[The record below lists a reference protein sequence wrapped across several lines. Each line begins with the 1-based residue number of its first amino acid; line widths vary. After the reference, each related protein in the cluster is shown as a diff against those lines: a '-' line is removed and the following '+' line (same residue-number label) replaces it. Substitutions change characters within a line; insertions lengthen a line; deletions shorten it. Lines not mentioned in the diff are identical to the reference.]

1 MTNNIDN
8 NSKYG
13 NYNHYH
19 NHHHSHSHH
28 YYNTSSHSTH
38 HHLGSNSN
46 RYINQSDICATNL
59 NNLTSNELMCKSENN
74 KLSATTTCTSQLNS
88 SDHLQRTLTDSMRC
102 TLKRGRPN
110 TAKTGLSSE
119 YRNRKSSV
127 NTTPEFH
134 GNKEL
139 VDNCNNKI
147 VTNMDTD
154 NLNNAIIQIDDD
166 EMNNNKES
174 DIMNNPLY
182 SNLDDLN
189 DEHCNLD
196 DAIVGGDDDID
207 DDDDEEDEDLDDDF
221 NEKSRDTVRIDGIE
235 PINTSSNDIK
245 NEENDE
251 CGGGNR
257 SVLSAL
263 PTFPSSSKQMF
274 FDPSLVKFD
283 KFQMN
288 LKQGDSDL
296 LRRQSLFKLKE
307 KMNGRVSKQINEIE
321 KRKLSPYRFSNSPLK
336 RASTLHKTSP
346 VRVPTVI
353 CKSLL
358 KGSNLHEHFKFKKL
372 NNTTPADSNS
382 NSIYTASTLNSSNF
396 EVKLPTDSPLLHKAA
411 NEFNKRKLS
420 RNKSVKRLKITNT
433 NASPLHQTT
442 TTLST
447 STNKS
452 FNGSPISKNLMQSTQ
467 LNCASESFD
476 F

>member
-1 MTNNIDN
+1 MTNNLDN
-8 NSKYG
+8 ISKYG

-19 NHHHSHSHH
+19 NHHSHSHSHH
-28 YYNTSSHSTH
+28 YYNTSSHSSH
-38 HHLGSNSN
+38 HHLSSNSN
-46 RYINQSDICATNL
+46 RYINQSDICTTNL
-59 NNLTSNELMCKSENN
+59 NNLTSNELICKSENN
-74 KLSATTTCTSQLNS
+74 KLSTTTTCTSQLNS

-127 NTTPEFH
+127 NTTPELH
-134 GNKEL
+134 GNQEL
-139 VDNCNNKI
+139 IDNCNKI
-147 VTNMDTD
+147 VSNMDTD

-166 EMNNNKES
+166 EGNNKDS

-189 DEHCNLD
+189 DAHCNLD

-207 DDDDEEDEDLDDDF
+207 NDDDEDEENDYDEDDDF
-221 NEKSRDTVRIDGIE
+221 NEKSRDTVKIDGIE
-235 PINTSSNDIK
+235 PINTSLSYVK

-251 CGGGNR
+251 CGNR

-263 PTFPSSSKQMF
+263 PTFPSSSKQQTF
-274 FDPSLVKFD
+274 FDPSLIKFD
-283 KFQMN
+283 TAQMN
-288 LKQGDSDL
+288 LKHGDSDM

-358 KGSNLHEHFKFKKL
+358 KGSNLHEHFNFKRL
-372 NNTTPADSNS
+372 NNTTPAENLNGIYASSN
-382 NSIYTASTLNSSNF
+382 LNNSNF
-396 EVKLPTDSPLLHKAA
+396 EVKLPTDSPLLAKAA

-420 RNKSVKRLKITNT
+420 RNKSVKRLKVTNT
-433 NASPLHQTT
+433 NASPLHHTTT
-442 TTLST
+442 TTL
-447 STNKS
+447 TNKS